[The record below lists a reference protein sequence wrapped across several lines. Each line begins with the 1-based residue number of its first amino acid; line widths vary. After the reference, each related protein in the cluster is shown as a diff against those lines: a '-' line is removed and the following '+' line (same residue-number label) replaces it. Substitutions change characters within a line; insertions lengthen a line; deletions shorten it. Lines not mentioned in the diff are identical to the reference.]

1 MPDRLSSATLDSLPP
16 QIARPQYDRD
26 AISPGIAHIGV
37 GGFHRAHQAM
47 YMDRLFSAGT
57 DLDWGIIGIG
67 LREEDRAMHEAL
79 SAQDGLYTLV
89 LKHPDGHR
97 ERRVI
102 GSLLDHLLYPDAPE
116 AVLERLADPAIRIVS
131 LTITEGGYNVSR
143 TDGSFDLTDPAVASD
158 LAGEGTP
165 RSVFGVVTEA
175 LRRRRDRGIGPFIVM
190 SCDNLE
196 GNGEVAR
203 TAFTT
208 FADARD
214 EELGAWMREHVS
226 FPSTM
231 VDRITPVTP
240 DHDREE
246 NTAAIEMIDAWPVVA
261 EPFTQWVIQ
270 DDFPAGRPAWET
282 VGAQLVE
289 DVTPYELMKLRLL
302 NSMHQAIA
310 YFGHLLGH
318 TYAHEAMQEPRL
330 VELLRRYWR
339 TEAIPT
345 LPPVP
350 GVDLD
355 EYTATLEDRYGNSH
369 VADTLARLCAD
380 SSNRIP
386 PWLVPVVRENLASD
400 GEVRHAAAIIASWA
414 RYAEGMDEDGNPI
427 DVIDAQKER
436 VMRTARS
443 QLPASDQAPADADD
457 LVFLRMRDL
466 FGDLVDDPRFVAHYR
481 RVLGVLHRRGASVA
495 LDDLLENWD
504 PDQPGNGLADR
515 TDLEI

>member
-1 MPDRLSSATLDSLPP
+1 MTDRLSAATLASLPS
-16 QIARPQYDRD
+16 QIARPEYDRTQLT
-26 AISPGIAHIGV
+26 AGIAHIGV

-47 YMDRLFSAGT
+47 YMDRLFSAGR
-57 DLDWGIIGIG
+57 DLDWGILGIG
-67 LREEDRAMHEAL
+67 LREEDRAMREAL
-79 SAQDGLYTLV
+79 SAQDGLYTMI
-89 LKHPDGHR
+89 LKHPDGQR

-102 GSLLDHLLYPDAPE
+102 GSILEHALYPDDPE
-116 AVLERLADPAIRIVS
+116 TVLERLADPAIRIVS

-143 TDGSFDLTDPAVASD
+143 TDGSFDLSSPDVAAD
-158 LAGEGTP
+158 LTGEQAP
-165 RSVFGVVTEA
+165 RTAFGVITEA
-175 LRRRRDRGIGPFIVM
+175 LRRRRDRGVPAFTVM
-190 SCDNLE
+190 SCDNLQ

-203 TAFTT
+203 TAFTS

-214 EELGAWMREHVS
+214 GELGAWIRENVS

-240 DHDREE
+240 DRDREE
-246 NTAAIEMIDAWPVVA
+246 NSAAIELVDAWPVVA
-261 EPFTQWVIQ
+261 EPFTQWVIE
-270 DDFPAGRPAWET
+270 DDFPTGRPAWEE

-289 DVTPYELMKLRLL
+289 DVMPYELMKLRLL
-302 NSMHQAIA
+302 NSTHQAIA

-339 TEAIPT
+339 DEAIPT

-355 EYTATLEDRYGNSH
+355 EYTATLEERYGNSH

-386 PWLVPVVRENLASD
+386 PWLVPVVRENLASG
-400 GEVRHAAAIIASWA
+400 GEIRHSAAIIASWA
-414 RYAEGMDEDGNPI
+414 RYAEGVDENGQPI
-427 DVIDAQKER
+427 DVVDAQRER
-436 VMRTARS
+436 VMEVARS
-443 QLPASDQAPADADD
+443 QRRASEQDAAEVDR
-457 LVFLRMRDL
+457 LAFLRMRDL
-466 FGDLVDDPRFVAHYR
+466 FGDLVDDPRFTSRYE
-481 RVLGVLHRRGASVA
+481 RVLEVLHRRGSSVA

-504 PDQPGNGLADR
+504 PEHHQPSGDQR
-515 TDLEI
+515 DLEL